1 MADKDYHAR
10 LVIYDLDVMP
20 KREKEAL
27 VDWLYEKAVEMENCE
42 PNAYSKRYTSR
53 LMKKGK

>member
-10 LVIYDLDVMP
+10 LVIYDLDVMS
-20 KREKEAL
+20 EKDYSRL
-27 VDWLYEKAVEMENCE
+27 VQWLYAKADELHEADQ
-42 PNAYSKRYTSR
+42 NAYSKRYTSR